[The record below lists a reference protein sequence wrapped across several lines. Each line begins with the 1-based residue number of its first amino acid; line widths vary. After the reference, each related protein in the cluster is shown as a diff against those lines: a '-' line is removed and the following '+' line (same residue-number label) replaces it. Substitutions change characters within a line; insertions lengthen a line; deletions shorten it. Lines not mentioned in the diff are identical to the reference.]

1 MINKQIVTNNIRKL
15 DSIKIFGII
24 VVLLLLLNL
33 VINNKFIVWTIS
45 KEHFV
50 EEEPKKE
57 PKLIELKRPFVN
69 LYDDKGNQLNVALLS
84 RPFWLDS
91 HYKDYEK
98 MKPLFNILGISS
110 YQEFPNE
117 PFNPKDGFNKTTNK
131 YDYDKWT
138 NMCKGWLHCFKK
150 PEEYLPKNM
159 KSILLSESD
168 FTDTTIN
175 KPNKDVKKKYDFL
188 YVCHRDDLSD
198 CSTKEWVAFNKNLEL
213 AEKCLSI
220 LCKKKKYKV
229 LLIGRGGCKLPE
241 PCENLQIEIT
251 DKLDYYQLQKKYDE
265 SRFVFL
271 PNIHDASPRVLV
283 ESMCHNLP
291 VLINSK
297 LVGGWK
303 YVTPK
308 SGEVFTDET
317 DFEEKVDK
325 IINNYD
331 QYEPRK
337 EYMEKYGTIKSGKIL
352 RDFIFDI
359 FGDKVNIPKEN
370 IKYVTPEFKRID
382 FKE

>member
-1 MINKQIVTNNIRKL
+1 MINKGLKI
-15 DSIKIFGII
+15 DSVKVFGFIL
-24 VVLLLLLNL
+24 VLLMVLNL

-45 KEHFV
+45 KEHF
-50 EEEPKKE
+50 EEETKKD
-57 PKLIELKRPFVN
+57 PELFNVTRPFIN
-69 LYDDKGNQLNVALLS
+69 AYDDKGNMLNVALLS
-84 RPFWLDS
+84 RPFYMDS

-98 MKPLFNILGISS
+98 IKPLFNILGISS

-117 PFNPKDGFNKTTNK
+117 PFNPKDGYNKTTNK

-138 NMCKGWLHCFKK
+138 NMCKGWLHCFRK
-150 PEEYLPKNM
+150 PEEYLPKSM

-168 FTDTTIN
+168 FIDTNLN

-213 AEKCLSI
+213 AEKCISI

-229 LLIGRGGCKLPE
+229 LMIGRTGCKLPK
-241 PCENLQIEIT
+241 PCKNLQIKRT
-251 DKLDYYQLQKKYDE
+251 KKLDYNDLQKKYDE
-265 SRFVFL
+265 SKFVFL

-283 ESMCHNLP
+283 EGMCHNLP

-308 SGEVFTDET
+308 SGEVFNDET

-325 IINNYD
+325 IMNNYD

-337 EYMEKYGTIKSGKIL
+337 EYMEKYGLIKSGEKL

-359 FGDKVNIPKEN
+359 FGDKVNISKDK
-370 IKYVTPEFKRID
+370 IKYVTPDVKQID
-382 FKE
+382 FKENPI